1 MAKFRSRDAMQPLVF
16 AILKSLTPINFN
28 ISFYDDRIEEI
39 DYSEPTDMVAI
50 TVGTFT
56 ARQSYRIAETY
67 REKGVPVVMGGY
79 HATLLPNEVKNYADA
94 VVIGNAELIW
104 NELLTDFMNGN
115 LKPFYQSEILGSELH
130 TSFDYSIFKGKRYFP
145 INMVEWGRGCRH
157 SCDFCCIQAF
167 HKGQEILRPI
177 QDVVNDIS
185 NLDNKP
191 IFFVDDNLFHN
202 KSKFR
207 EFLLALIPLKRRWA
221 CQISVDVTQDDELLD
236 LMQKSG
242 CLMVLIGIESLKGD
256 NLKLMNKAWNFNANK
271 YTQALEKFRKR
282 HILVWGTFIFGY
294 DYDLPDDLKTLVD
307 FAIKNKLFIANFNPL
322 YPMPGTPLYQ
332 RVEGEDR
339 LLFDKWWLNPNYY
352 YGETMFQPKHMSPQ
366 ELEINCFNAK
376 KKFNSLSSIL
386 YRSTDL
392 RANIYGKTNTLYFIL
407 TNFTNR
413 REVYK
418 KQGKK
423 LGES

>member
-1 MAKFRSRDAMQPLVF
+1 M
-16 AILKSLTPINFN
+16 
-28 ISFYDDRIEEI
+28 
-39 DYSEPTDMVAI
+39 
-50 TVGTFT
+50 
-56 ARQSYRIAETY
+56 
-67 REKGVPVVMGGY
+67 
-79 HATLLPNEVKNYADA
+79 
-94 VVIGNAELIW
+94 
-104 NELLTDFMNGN
+104 
-115 LKPFYQSEILGSELH
+115 
-130 TSFDYSIFKGKRYFP
+130 
-145 INMVEWGRGCRH
+145 
-157 SCDFCCIQAF
+157 
-167 HKGQEILRPI
+167 
-177 QDVVNDIS
+177 NDIS

-307 FAIKNKLFIANFNPL
+307 FAIRNKLFIANFNPL

-332 RVEGEDR
+332 RIEGENR

-352 YGETMFQPKHMSPQ
+352 YGETMFQPKHMTPQ

-392 RANIYGKTNTLYFIL
+392 RANIYRKTNTLYFIL
-407 TNFTNR
+407 ANFTNR

-423 LGES
+423 LGEL